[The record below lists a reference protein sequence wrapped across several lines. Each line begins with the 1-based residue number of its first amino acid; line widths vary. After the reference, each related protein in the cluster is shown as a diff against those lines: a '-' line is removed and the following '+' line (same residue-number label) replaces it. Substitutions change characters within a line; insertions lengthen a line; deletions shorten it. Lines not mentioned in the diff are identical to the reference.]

1 MRPGIFYIFFLL
13 LSASAGFLRAQKI
26 LYSPFIGNESATR
39 FEVIGKAGNYYWV
52 QKSRKKFRYKKPA
65 EPWMDDKALRFE
77 IYDARMNLVKTIPS
91 LMSGDLI
98 KEYLVPGD
106 ENFDQLVLR
115 RANDKIILL
124 LSRYTPDGNI
134 TRNQDTLA
142 EFPGRMK
149 CGDFLLVRSQ
159 DKNKI
164 LLLGFETV
172 PESPPRLHSILYDKN
187 WDSIHKAEYSNIN
200 ISKPL
205 VQYELIEYPLEDYSS
220 ASVKLGNNGEWL
232 MIVSS
237 GTNHNYLLVHFSATN
252 DNFTYKEIKLPSG
265 MMVEDAGL
273 YLDNEKQE
281 GFAGILS
288 RVKAPAIKNVRIAH
302 YSLVDFRVDFDT
314 SFFLN
319 TLAGKK
325 IKNENIFEEYFMT
338 VPGKGF
344 MFLKEYGRT
353 MSSDLYTDV
362 NNNQQ
367 PEEVSNIGDNKDP
380 GPVNKN
386 EYTRYDNLA
395 GTRSSFERG
404 DLTLYYFPSK
414 RDDSCWSGII
424 NKEQVTELGTSYLS
438 YVFLPRQ
445 DKLFFLYNSFYRSN
459 DRYSSTTVLDQKG
472 NSMNDGIEYWKIKNT
487 LVFQKARQIAENELA
502 IPYERNA
509 RNGFAIIH
517 L

>member
-1 MRPGIFYIFFLL
+1 L
-13 LSASAGFLRAQKI
+13 
-26 LYSPFIGNESATR
+26 
-39 FEVIGKAGNYYWV
+39 
-52 QKSRKKFRYKKPA
+52 
-65 EPWMDDKALRFE
+65 
-77 IYDARMNLVKTIPS
+77 
-91 LMSGDLI
+91 
-98 KEYLVPGD
+98 
-106 ENFDQLVLR
+106 EN
-115 RANDKIILL
+115 
-124 LSRYTPDGNI
+124 
-134 TRNQDTLA
+134 
-142 EFPGRMK
+142 
-149 CGDFLLVRSQ
+149 
-159 DKNKI
+159 
-164 LLLGFETV
+164 
-172 PESPPRLHSILYDKN
+172 
-187 WDSIHKAEYSNIN
+187 
-200 ISKPL
+200 
-205 VQYELIEYPLEDYSS
+205 YSS
-220 ASVKLGNNGEWL
+220 TSVKLGNNGEWL

-237 GTNHNYLLVHFSATN
+237 GTNRNYLLFHFNATS
-252 DNFTYKEIKLPSG
+252 DDFADKEIKLPSG

-302 YSLVDFRVDFDT
+302 YTLADFRVDFDT
-314 SFFLN
+314 SYFLN

-353 MSSDLYTDV
+353 MSSDLYSDV
-362 NNNQQ
+362 NNNNQQ
-367 PEEVSNIGDNKDP
+367 PGEVSNIGNNNAP
-380 GPVNKN
+380 GPVNKD

-414 RDDSCWSGII
+414 RNDSCWSGII

-445 DKLFFLYNSFYRSN
+445 DKLFFLYNSFYRGN
-459 DRYSSTTVLDQKG
+459 DQYSSTTGLDHKG

-502 IPYERNA
+502 IPYERNT